1 MSVYL
6 GRYYTFITISFCD
19 TNADY
24 DLQRKNI
31 QKVHLIYQLI
41 SEELSNIDRLKYVK
55 IYNGRIKASNMLSQN
70 GKKEPITKI
79 GEENIIGVELLIDI
93 PNKIIQFYSITS
105 SVKGYGDK
113 MVSAIISSTP
123 KDWEIVVVIDW
134 SLGFW
139 QVMAER
145 YPRLEIF

>member
-1 MSVYL
+1 MLVM
-6 GRYYTFITISFCD
+6 ISPKEKISKA
-19 TNADY
+19 NNV
-24 DLQRKNI
+24 K
-31 QKVHLIYQLI
+31 KVHLIYQLI

-55 IYNGRIKASNMLSQN
+55 IYNGSIKASNILSKN

-113 MVSAIISSTP
+113 MVSAIVNSVP
-123 KDWEIVVVIDW
+123 KDWKIVVVMDW
-134 SLGFW
+134 SFGFW
-139 QVMAER
+139 QVMVER
-145 YPRLEIF
+145 YPRLEVF